1 MPIIKIQCTS
11 KYKSKKIDITYKD
24 ENHNG
29 LISVELIRQYL
40 EIYPTLKPLVFVL
53 KKFIYS
59 TNIYD
64 PYSGGLSSYGLI
76 LMIVAYLQ
84 DDNRERKSKGPDMY
98 KQPTIA

>member
-1 MPIIKIQCTS
+1 MLETMIDEVETVKFIKTASVPLVKIQCS
-11 KYKSKKIDITYKD
+11 KKYNSKKIDITYKD

-29 LISVELIRQYL
+29 LDSVELILKYL
-40 EIYPTLKPLVFVL
+40 GIYPQLRPLVFVL

-84 DDNRERKSKGPDMY
+84 N
-98 KQPTIA
+98 